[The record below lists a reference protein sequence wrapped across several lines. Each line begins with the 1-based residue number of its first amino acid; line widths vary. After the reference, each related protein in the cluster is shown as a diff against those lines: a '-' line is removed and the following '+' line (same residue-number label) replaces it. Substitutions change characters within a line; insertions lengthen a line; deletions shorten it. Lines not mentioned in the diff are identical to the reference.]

1 MKEDGTM
8 MEHIVLAI
16 IFLLVAI
23 VAVISVVRQLKYK
36 NILALVFSVLTA
48 VAYGFFSIAT
58 LITEISG

>member
-1 MKEDGTM
+1 M